1 MVAASEVAVIRRA
14 QQAISDAVTR
24 ELTDLFA
31 SLDLSRPEAARDA
44 LLEVVPLLVDKYGEE
59 AAVYAAE
66 WYDEVRAAEGVPGRF
81 RARPAPLAGPERIE
95 QTVRRAAGEL
105 FGTAPELMLPA
116 VLDKV
121 TKYVLEPGRQTIVDS
136 TRRDP
141 RASGWQRVARPGACN
156 FCRMLAARGG
166 VYKEDTAFFAAHP
179 GRCYCAAVPSWDPDA
194 PEVDV
199 RAYEASKR
207 TSTMSPAQRE
217 AHTARVRDWIAE
229 NLD

>member
-44 LLEVVPLLVDKYGEE
+44 LLEVVPLLVSEYGDE

-81 RARPAPLAGPERIE
+81 RARPAPLAGPERVE

-105 FGTAPELMLPA
+105 FGTTPELMLPA

-136 TRRDP
+136 TARDP
-141 RASGWQRVARPGACN
+141 RAVGWQRVARAGGCD
-156 FCRMLAARGG
+156 FCRMLAGRGG
-166 VYKEDTAFFAAHP
+166 VYKERTASFAAH
-179 GRCYCAAVPSWDPDA
+179 GHCNCASVPSWDRSA

-217 AHTARVRDWIAE
+217 AHTARVRDWIAS